1 MKKIFKYL
9 LLTVMV
15 FNTTAFAKDT
25 KNELKSLEET
35 MKLYKQLNL
44 DGDLEKTI
52 DYVYPPVFTIT
63 PKQTLLDGFK
73 MVKESGKMP
82 KVDNFTE
89 TIRTPLKSYEKGVYT
104 LVDYTMEMT
113 MNTMPPVKKENKEEY
128 AKVQEMLNN
137 PEKLKGYKA
146 FMLQMLKMQMG
157 EDAVISSKEDS
168 MLVNI
173 KKKSTLIAIDENK
186 SGWTFVEPAPQMIEE
201 LKKVLPKE
209 IIENEKKL
217 FDVKVLTPEEQ
228 MAAMMKMMKDS
239 KEK

>member
-35 MKLYKQLNL
+35 MKVYKKLQIS
-44 DGDLEKTI
+44 GELEKTI

-63 PKQTLLDGFK
+63 PKQTLLESFK
-73 MVKESGKMP
+73 MIKESGKAP
-82 KVDNFTE
+82 TINSFTE
-89 TIRTPLKSYEKGVYT
+89 TLRKPLKSYEKGFYT
-104 LVDYTMEMT
+104 VVAYTMEMT
-113 MNTMPPVKKENKEEY
+113 MNIMPPVKKENKEEY

-137 PEKLKGYKA
+137 PEKLKSYKS

-157 EDAVISSKEDS
+157 KDAVINSKEGS

-173 KKKSTLIAIDENK
+173 EKKSTMIAINENK
-186 SGWTFVEPAPQMIEE
+186 SGWTFVEPAPQMIEH
-201 LKKVLPKE
+201 LKKILPKE
-209 IIENEKKL
+209 IVKNEKEL
-217 FDVKVLTPEEQ
+217 FDVKVLTQEEQ
-228 MAAMMKMMKDS
+228 MAEMMKMMKDA
-239 KEK
+239 KGK

>member
-35 MKLYKQLNL
+35 IKVYKQLQIN
-44 DGDLEKTI
+44 GELEKTI
-52 DYVYPPVFTIT
+52 DYVYPPEFTIT
-63 PKQTLLDGFK
+63 PKKTLLESYK
-73 MVKESGKMP
+73 MMKESGKVP
-82 KVDNFTE
+82 TINSFTE
-89 TIRTPLKSYEKGVYT
+89 TIRTPLKSYEKGFYT
-104 LVDYTMEMT
+104 VVAYTIEMT
-113 MNTMPPVKKENKEEY
+113 MDTMPPVKKENKEEY

-137 PEKLKGYKA
+137 PEKLKSYKS

-157 EDAVISSKEDS
+157 KDAVINSKEGS

-173 KKKSTLIAIDENK
+173 EKKSTMIAINENK
-186 SGWTFVEPAPQMIEE
+186 SGWTFVEPAPQTIEA

-209 IIENEKKL
+209 IVENEKEL
-217 FDVKVLTPEEQ
+217 FDVKVLTAEEQ
-228 MAAMMKMMKDS
+228 MAEMMKMMKAQ
-239 KEK
+239 KQ